1 MSITRTRLAF
11 RDFMHSSRREEQY
24 LFLQRYIGYFDEKIA
39 LVLDVGNEVLREVEE
54 TFLQR
59 GCVNELNVEDAQRR
73 LFSSYDFEKLFQAV
87 YSQVASEVFPTFL
100 RTPKLKQAA
109 GDLEAILRA
118 HGLEEFMSK
127 FRKRGVTD
135 IRQLQQEDYTDSQLY
150 RNKYKIDKIG
160 IQKRLCRIVNKELHL
175 LAILLSEES

>member
-1 MSITRTRLAF
+1 LTLATKCF
-11 RDFMHSSRREEQY
+11 EKSKRRFFNAGVSTSSTSKTPN
-24 LFLQRYIGYFDEKIA
+24 D
-39 LVLDVGNEVLREVEE
+39 
-54 TFLQR
+54 
-59 GCVNELNVEDAQRR
+59 VEDAQRR